1 LLTGVGIGAG
11 IAALFVMLLRV
22 IFLIPPAGLTWP
34 ARDLGLLFGLSV
46 LGMIVGVLLANRALS
61 RLRVSEVLREV

>member
-1 LLTGVGIGAG
+1 
-11 IAALFVMLLRV
+11 MLLRV

-34 ARDLGLLFGLSV
+34 ARDLGLLLGLSMM
-46 LGMIVGVLLANRALS
+46 GMIVGVLLANRALS